1 MAPLD
6 LAERERFSDPS
17 LFILCSLAAGP
28 RHGYAITR
36 DIEGFAGVTLG
47 PGTLY
52 GALGRLQRLGL
63 VEQLPEQDRRRPW
76 RLSELGATVLRA
88 QLASAQQVVDTGRR
102 RLAGE
107 PADPPPR
114 RRRDG

>member
-6 LAERERFSDPS
+6 LAELERFSDPS

-36 DIEGFAGVTLG
+36 DVEEFAGVTLG

-52 GALGRLQRLGL
+52 GALARLQRLGL
-63 VEQLPEQDRRRPW
+63 VEPLPEEERRRPY

-88 QLASAQQVVDTGRR
+88 QLANVQRVVAVGQR
-102 RLAGE
+102 RLAEGS
-107 PADPPPR
+107 
-114 RRRDG
+114 

>member
-6 LAERERFSDPS
+6 LADLGRFSDPS

-36 DIEGFAGVTLG
+36 DVEEFAGVTLG

-52 GALGRLQRLGL
+52 GALARLQRLGL
-63 VEQLPEQDRRRPW
+63 VEPLPEEERRHPY
-76 RLSELGATVLRA
+76 RLSPLGATVLRA
-88 QLASAQQVVDTGRR
+88 QLANVQRVVTVGQR
-102 RLAGE
+102 RLAEGS
-107 PADPPPR
+107 
-114 RRRDG
+114 